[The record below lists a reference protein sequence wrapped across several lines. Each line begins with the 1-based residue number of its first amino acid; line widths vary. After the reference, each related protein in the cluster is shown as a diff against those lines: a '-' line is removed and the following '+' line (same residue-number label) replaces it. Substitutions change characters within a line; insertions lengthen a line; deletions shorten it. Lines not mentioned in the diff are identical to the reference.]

1 MSAAGSSESAVGP
14 GAGEF
19 RQLVDG
25 ALRELD
31 ADERGGALVRATDLS
46 LRIKITDL
54 DMVIRIAPS
63 GEPDHHLTWNY
74 DDEGPLAKLD
84 LRMDSATAHSY
95 LQGDESLAI
104 AIAKGKVRLRG
115 ESRFALLYLPVMS
128 HVAGPYGRLV
138 RERFPHL
145 APA

>member
-1 MSAAGSSESAVGP
+1 MSAAAPLESGAVP
-14 GAGEF
+14 DAGEF

-25 ALRELD
+25 ALREFD

-46 LRIKITDL
+46 LRIEITDL
-54 DMVIRIAPS
+54 EMVVRVAP
-63 GEPDHHLTWNY
+63 GNEHDQHLSWNF
-74 DDEGPLAKLD
+74 DDAGPPPKLD
-84 LRMDSATAHSY
+84 LRMDSATAHAY
-95 LQGDESLAI
+95 LHGDESLAI

-115 ESRFALLYLPVMS
+115 ESRFALLYLPVITR
-128 HVAGPYGRLV
+128 VAGPYRRLV